1 MASFYWQNAAH
12 RTSHGGQ
19 NYRRR
24 AAGLRAPHPGL
35 LVVALLFVGLGG
47 CSNLTPIERP
57 PLEFTEAAVPEQAD
71 SYPNW
76 PYPPTR
82 IETLLAET
90 LVSGDFELTERKQTE
105 YGGSGP
111 SRLTLYFPK
120 IERSIRFKWK
130 AVPSEELETVN
141 NSPRKEIAA
150 YEIQKLFLDPEDYVV
165 PTTLLHCEPMGRYAA
180 EQGALRPS
188 MKGTDCVLGVLSVW
202 LQDVTIAETLYEE
215 ARFTKEPDY
224 AHYMANFNLLTYLI
238 DHKDARESNF
248 LVAKDSARRQVFS
261 VDNGIAFQPFLYKF
275 FANNWNVIRVA
286 GLREKYVERLRE
298 LEREDLDVLGVVA
311 QFEKDEGGVF
321 VPVGHG
327 DNLSPNEGVRL
338 RGNVIQIGLARFEI
352 EGVWRRIQRLLKEV
366 DSGAIPVF

>member
-1 MASFYWQNAAH
+1 MAEYYWQGPGD
-12 RTSHGGQ
+12 RTTTGAQ
-19 NYRRR
+19 NYSRQ
-24 AAGLRAPHPGL
+24 AARLGILQPGV
-35 LVVALLFVGLGG
+35 LVAALLLFGLGS
-47 CSNLTPIERP
+47 CSTLTPIDRP
-57 PLEFTEAAVPEQAD
+57 PLEFTEAAIPEQTEA
-71 SYPNW
+71 YPNW
-76 PYPPTR
+76 PYPPSG

-111 SRLTLYFPK
+111 SRITLYFPK

-202 LQDVTIAETLYEE
+202 LQDVTITETLYEE

-248 LVAKDSARRQVFS
+248 LVAKDNARRQVFS

-275 FANNWNVIRVA
+275 FADNWNVIRVA
-286 GLREKYVERLRE
+286 GLRKKYVERLRK
-298 LEREDLDVLGVVA
+298 LERKDLDVLGIVA
-311 QFEKDEGGVF
+311 QFEKNEGGVF
-321 VPVGHG
+321 VPVSKG

-338 RGNVIQIGLARFEI
+338 RGEVIQIGLAKFEI
-352 EGVWRRIQRLLKEV
+352 DGVWERIQRLLEEV
-366 DSGAIPVF
+366 DSGEIPVF